1 MSSRLNVH
9 DVIKSDGMEMVIMS
23 LDPSRDHAIYFAPES
38 QKTSSM
44 SIRELRKKLA
54 VGEATTNAPA
64 TSRGLLRNMET
75 QSASFS
81 RFLFNDAVVKRIKA
95 LAHGGRTIREAI
107 KLAGETEVTLTT
119 GTTMPMCSVTQAYRL
134 MKAADGPTIA
144 LLPDYSAR
152 GNRKPRYGERMKAIT
167 LQAIEDEYSVQKS
180 RISLPFLTD
189 IVTRRARAEGILP
202 ADGSVSQ
209 KYVKSILLGSWNPD
223 RDYKRLDA
231 RIAKS
236 AKAVAKQ
243 RIRPGAPLNR
253 VEIDGLHLPF
263 VAKIG
268 ERIIEEIWLLH
279 AIDCDTSHPLGWWL
293 TCARPTTDDTFSCID
308 RAIYPK
314 TELLKK
320 MGINS
325 SVDPFGSIANL
336 VMDNGQ
342 ENSKVRMANLTSLGI
357 DLQWCEVNSG
367 HRKPFIERLNRSLK
381 EALESLPGCTR
392 FNGKDGARKDEAMKD
407 DLMTLEALERWIVRW
422 LFEVWPQTP
431 LERFITA
438 EFEIEECL
446 GFTPAARWET
456 YEKIHSLPLCP
467 AREDFDRAKFLFG
480 SGKMSA
486 KTGISY
492 ETFTFR
498 GDNLPH
504 LIRQYGPDCAVRFY
518 YNPHD
523 YRTIYVTDRE
533 SEIWVR
539 LVNAELGADPLAYSF
554 DDAKRRRKEK
564 RATHETSPMVEKFMD
579 DIVEASTAKPTR
591 KQAKETARK
600 DAKDHERTRQARARA
615 DGNPMEQSA
624 PLNPNLDTYVIAN
637 EVEKLTKHKK
647 TDRTAK

>member
-1 MSSRLNVH
+1 MSTRLNVH
-9 DVIKSDGMEMVIMS
+9 DVIKSGGMEMVIMS
-23 LDPSRDHAIYFAPES
+23 LDPSHDHAIYFIPETK
-38 QKTSSM
+38 KTSST
-44 SIRELRKKLA
+44 SIRDLRKKLA

-64 TSRGLLRNMET
+64 TSSGLLRNMET
-75 QSASFS
+75 QSAAFS

-95 LAHGGRTIREAI
+95 LAHGGKTIREAI
-107 KLAGETEVTLTT
+107 KLAGETEITLTT
-119 GTTMPMCSVTQAYRL
+119 GKTMPMCSMTQAYRL
-134 MKAADGPTIA
+134 LRAADGPTIA

-167 LQAIEDEYSVQKS
+167 LQVIEDEYSVQKS

-202 ADGSVSQ
+202 SNSSVSQ

-223 RDYKRLDA
+223 RDFKRLDP

-268 ERIIEEIWLLH
+268 ERIIEEIWLVH
-279 AIDCDTSHPLGWWL
+279 AIDCETSHPLGWWI
-293 TCARPTTDDTFSCID
+293 TCAKPTTDDTFSCLD

-314 TELLKK
+314 AELLKE
-320 MGINS
+320 MAICS
-325 SVDPFGSIANL
+325 SIDPFGSIANL

-342 ENSKVRMANLTSLGI
+342 ENSKVRLASLTSLGI

-392 FNGKDGARKDEAMKD
+392 FNGKDGARKDEAMND
-407 DLMTLEALERWIVRW
+407 ALMTLAALERWIVRW
-422 LFEVWPQTP
+422 LFEVWPQTA

-438 EFEIEECL
+438 EFEIDEHL
-446 GFTPAARWET
+446 GFTPAARWEA

-467 AREDFDRAKFLFG
+467 PREDFERAKFLFG
-480 SGKMSA
+480 NGKLSA

-498 GDNLPH
+498 GDNLFH

-523 YRTIYVTDRE
+523 YRTIYVSDRE
-533 SEIWVR
+533 SEVWVR
-539 LVNAELGADPLAYSF
+539 LVNSEVGANTPAYSF

-564 RATHETSPMVEKFMD
+564 RATLESSPMVEKFMD
-579 DIVEASTAKPTR
+579 DMVEASTAKPTR
-591 KQAKETARK
+591 KQAKEAARK
-600 DAKDHERTRQARARA
+600 DAKDHERTRRARERA
-615 DGNPMEQSA
+615 NENPMEQSA
-624 PLNPNLDTYVIAN
+624 ILNADLDTYVAAN
-637 EVEKLTKHKK
+637 EVKKLTKHKK
-647 TDRTAK
+647 TDRTAN